1 MVYATLRGVNA
12 GEEAGPSSVLARVL
26 SNTATLLSLLGRT
39 AWADW
44 YAARA
49 IAMAEREGH
58 YSAAAHVWNING
70 IMHAQRAKWS
80 EAHAA
85 NEKALALIREL
96 GDYNVEPE
104 VHLVT

>member
-12 GEEAGPSSVLARVL
+12 RRGRASSVLARVL

-49 IAMAEREGH
+49 IAMAGARALP
-58 YSAAAHVWNING
+58 AAAHVWNING
-70 IMHAQRAKWS
+70 ISPARRSGAKVTPPTKRRWHHPRA
-80 EAHAA
+80 
-85 NEKALALIREL
+85 
-96 GDYNVEPE
+96 GDFNVEPE
-104 VHLVT
+104 AHLA